1 MNDQAK
7 PDFTQIP
14 NQAIKVITNP
24 AGFYREMPKTG
35 GFVEPLVFVAVMAVI
50 TGVLI
55 ALLSLVGFG
64 MQGMAVAGLA
74 AIIIFPIFAVIGSFI
89 AAAII
94 YVIWMIMGSKE
105 SYETAYRCVAYMTAI
120 YPITAVLGMI
130 PYLGAVVG
138 TAWGFYLLI
147 VASTEVHGIK
157 AQTAYIVF
165 GIIGALMILF
175 QVSSEYSARH
185 MSARMAEL
193 SESMQGMENMSP
205 GEAGKAVGEF
215 LKGLEEAQKK
225 EQQQ

>member
-7 PDFTQIP
+7 PDFSQIP

-24 AGFYREMPKTG
+24 AGFFREMPKTG
-35 GFVEPLVFVAVMAVI
+35 GFVEPLVFVAVMALVS
-50 TGVLI
+50 GVLT

-64 MQGMAVAGLA
+64 MAGTVATGLA
-74 AIIIFPIFAVIGSFI
+74 AVILVPIFAVIGSFI
-89 AAAII
+89 GAAII

-120 YPITAVLGMI
+120 YPITALLHII
-130 PYLGAVVG
+130 PYAGGVIG

-175 QVSSEYSARH
+175 QLRAEYTTRHLSAQ
-185 MSARMAEL
+185 MAEL
-193 SESMQGMENMSP
+193 GKSMENMQNMSP
-205 GEAGKAVGEF
+205 EEAGKAVGDF
-215 LKGLEEAQKK
+215 LKGMEQSQKK
-225 EQQQ
+225 DQQQ